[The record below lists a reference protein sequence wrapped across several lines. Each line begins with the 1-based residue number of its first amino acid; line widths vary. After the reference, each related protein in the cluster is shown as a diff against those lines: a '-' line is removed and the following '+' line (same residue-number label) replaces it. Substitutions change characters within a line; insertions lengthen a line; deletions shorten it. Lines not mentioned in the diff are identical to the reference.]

1 MNIRLLTILVRRTR
15 NRLSQRAY
23 RRRQA
28 EYVKELRTYFE
39 AGDRPESEAFKQLR
53 SENVYLRKQ
62 LVEIQSK
69 LTRLTETMKALAGS
83 VSNVLDECSAE
94 RSESET
100 AENEPS
106 VEQNG
111 SGSRDNISNP
121 ELLDSA
127 VRSVDAA
134 YDPFMPLPES
144 LVTASHLSGSSQ
156 IAARPE
162 PSCLRLRWGSISEDT
177 SYLLPPQIPNIWNY
191 EYQMGLQPYASALS
205 GSECSRL
212 RLHKAWIETNSPF
225 SDHIS
230 ALCHLMKTK
239 IGQIGSQLIHP
250 EMYITSEYT
259 FRI

>member
-1 MNIRLLTILVRRTR
+1 MKGLRK
-15 NRLSQRAY
+15 
-23 RRRQA
+23 
-28 EYVKELRTYFE
+28 YVE

-69 LTRLTETMKALAGS
+69 LTRLTETMKTLTGS
-83 VSNVLDECSAE
+83 VSNVLDECSAG

-100 AENEPS
+100 AENGPA

-111 SGSRDNISNP
+111 SGSRDNNSNP
-121 ELLDSA
+121 EHLDSA

-134 YDPFMPLPES
+134 YDPFMPLLEP
-144 LVTASHLSGSSQ
+144 LMTASHTSGSSQ

-162 PSCLRLRWGSISEDT
+162 PSCVGLRWGSISDDT
-177 SYLLPPQIPNIWNY
+177 SYHLPPQIPNIWNY
-191 EYQMGLQPYASALS
+191 EYQVGLQPYASALS
-205 GSECSRL
+205 ESECSRQ

-239 IGQIGSQLIHP
+239 IGQFGSQLIHP

-259 FRI
+259 FGTRSR